1 MHRELSAHLCNRV
14 AWLNSASTHFEP
26 SQAHLSHEDGLE
38 EREGGVDML
47 SEGPTDAQVARF
59 QSIRGSPSDAW
70 ESRRE
75 SNPRAQTNRRMVG
88 E

>member
-1 MHRELSAHLCNRV
+1 MNTV
-14 AWLNSASTHFEP
+14 
-26 SQAHLSHEDGLE
+26 SQSYSQPLLE
-38 EREGGVDML
+38 RKGVDML

-70 ESRRE
+70 DSRRE